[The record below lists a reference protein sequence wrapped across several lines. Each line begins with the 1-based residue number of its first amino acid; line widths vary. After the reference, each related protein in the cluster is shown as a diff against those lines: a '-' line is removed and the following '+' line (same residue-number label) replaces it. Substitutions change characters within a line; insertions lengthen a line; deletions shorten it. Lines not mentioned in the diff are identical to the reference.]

1 MAHHRR
7 RASRHPLRDLDFVSH
22 WITEAA
28 ADRFDIDSVHGY
40 VAGMATYVLAGEL
53 ALCRVLHG
61 ELPRPSFPDALMCT
75 SGDS

>member
-1 MAHHRR
+1 
-7 RASRHPLRDLDFVSH
+7 VSH
-22 WITEAA
+22 WITQAA